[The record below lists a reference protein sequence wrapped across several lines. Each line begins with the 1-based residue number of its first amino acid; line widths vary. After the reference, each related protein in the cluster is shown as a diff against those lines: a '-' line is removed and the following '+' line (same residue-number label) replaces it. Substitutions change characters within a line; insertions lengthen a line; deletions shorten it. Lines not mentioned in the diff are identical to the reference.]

1 MLGYSFKLNPSLQ
14 DLEDIANWMRSD
26 SKAVN
31 LNSISEAWA
40 RQELILIIQ
49 NKSILG
55 LCVFETKPNVG
66 VIHILEVKK
75 NQRNQKFGTYLT
87 EYILRIMASKNIE
100 RVEICVPNSNVK
112 PFWEKFGFQEIFNDY
127 DDSNLYMYINL
138 INK

>member
-14 DLEDIANWMRSD
+14 DLEDVANWMRSD

-31 LNSISEAWA
+31 LNSISEPWA

-55 LCVFETKPNVG
+55 FCVFETKPNVG

-87 EYILRIMASKNIE
+87 EYILRIMAS
-100 RVEICVPNSNVK
+100 VK
-112 PFWEKFGFQEIFNDY
+112 PFWEKFGFQEIFNDH

-138 INK
+138 INKSLPFGKVRMGLC